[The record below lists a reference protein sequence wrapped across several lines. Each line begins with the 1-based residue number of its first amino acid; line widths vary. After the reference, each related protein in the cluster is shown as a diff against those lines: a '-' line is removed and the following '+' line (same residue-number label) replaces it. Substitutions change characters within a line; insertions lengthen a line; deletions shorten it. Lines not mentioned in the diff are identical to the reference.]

1 MEFTIK
7 TQDRYSRLQLLLRT
21 FFGWLYIAIPHG
33 IILFFL
39 GIWSA
44 ILTFVAFWIV
54 LFTGK
59 YPKSMF
65 DYQIRFTRWNL
76 RVNTAMMN
84 LSDGYPGFGLDVQD
98 ENLNFNLEYPE
109 KLSRALLLLRL
120 FLGWLYVMIPHG
132 FLLFFRTIAT
142 MVIVFISWFAVL
154 FTGKYPAAFH
164 EYVTGLLRWNT
175 RVNLYITFLTDQ
187 YPPFNGKP

>member
-1 MEFTIK
+1 MELTIK

-59 YPKSMF
+59 YPKTMF
-65 DYQIRFTRWNL
+65 DYQVGFNRWNL

-109 KLSRALLLLRL
+109 KISRVLLLLRL

-154 FTGKYPAAFH
+154 FTGKYPAVFH
-164 EYVTGLLRWNT
+164 EYVTGLMRWNT
-175 RVNLYITFLTDQ
+175 RVNLYIAFLTDQ
-187 YPPFNGKP
+187 YPPFNGKA